1 MTAEPEPSSRDDA
14 STPSLEVSGQST
26 GVDLSGVDLA
36 TLTKLLRAVIARLR
50 ESPTSDSAAS
60 GPLLAGVHGPLAAQ
74 SSDHIY
80 SHESDDVPFLS
91 VLLVANDT
99 SDTMLNDALL
109 SLDAQS
115 DTDFELIVVVSASLG
130 IDRDRVEELLGEFS
144 SGLAARSHVVIET
157 SESMAQR
164 SRTDALRAGLAQAR
178 GCYVA
183 VLDATS
189 VVFAHFVETFAHMSQ
204 ASPAGVLRARAIAQ
218 PLRTL
223 TWPDGSR
230 GFEPTGG
237 AAPASASRF
246 SALEHLLSSVT
257 ASPPGS
263 YALRRGYVD
272 ELGLHDDEVTLLV
285 EAAMLGGVHEAPDEV
300 IVLLRHFEG

>member
-1 MTAEPEPSSRDDA
+1 MTAEHEPSSRDDT
-14 STPSLEVSGQST
+14 SDHSPEVSGQST
-26 GVDLSGVDLA
+26 GVELLGVELA

-50 ESPTSDSAAS
+50 ESPTSGGAAS
-60 GPLLAGVHGPLAAQ
+60 EPLVAGVPDPLAAQ

-91 VLLVANDT
+91 VVLVANDT
-99 SDTMLNDALL
+99 SDTMLSDALL

-115 DTDFELIVVVSASLG
+115 DTDFELIVVVSPSLG
-130 IDRDRVEELLGEFS
+130 IDRDRVEELLREFS
-144 SGLAARSHVVIET
+144 SGLAARSQVVVET
-157 SESMAQR
+157 SESLEQGT
-164 SRTDALRAGLAQAR
+164 RTDALRAGLAQAR
-178 GCYVA
+178 GRYVT

-189 VVFAHFVETFAHMSQ
+189 VVFAHFVETFAHLSQ
-204 ASPAGVLRARAIAQ
+204 ASPAAVLRARAITQ
-218 PLRTL
+218 PLRAL

-246 SALEHLLSSVT
+246 SALEHLMSSVT
-257 ASPPGS
+257 ASPSGS
-263 YALRRGYVD
+263 YALRCGYVD
-272 ELGLHDDEVTLLV
+272 ELGLHDDEVALLV
-285 EAAMLGGVHEAPDEV
+285 EAAMLGGVHEAPNEV